1 MPNFAPA
8 VDALKGCFRD
18 WRLWLI
24 QFLGNALLFALFTAW
39 LFIPVATAWHLILN
53 VLLALILL
61 AGLLVLHGGT
71 LNYFCSREERENES
85 LREVFRRGVWNV
97 LAVALCAAVLYLLW
111 LLAGQTGSYEGS
123 LPPYLRSISPA
134 FLRRFAGLP
143 VFQGIISMFFF
154 TLRWILVP
162 GLVLPLVASGAYSGF
177 RGLGRSGLQ
186 IWKTTVWSISYW
198 AIVIVAVLFGVVATE
213 KIMGWTP
220 DFRTST
226 FSQETTSLLIRSLVS
241 YFLALFAWM
250 LACSAIG
257 RQRQTVADTTDDPN
271 REAVA

>member
-1 MPNFAPA
+1 MPNLALA

-24 QFLGNALLFALFTAW
+24 QFLGNAALFSIFVAW

-53 VLLALILL
+53 ILMALFLL

-71 LNYFCSREERENES
+71 LNYFYSQDGQENKS
-85 LREVFRRGVWNV
+85 LREVFRRGVWNL

-111 LLAGQTGSYEGS
+111 LLAGQIGSYEES

-134 FLRRFAGLP
+134 FFRRFGGLP
-143 VFQGIISMFFF
+143 VFRGIISTFFF
-154 TLRWILVP
+154 GLRWILVP
-162 GLVLPLVASGAYSGF
+162 GLVLPLLGSAAYSGF
-177 RGLGRSGLQ
+177 RGLGRRGLQ

-220 DFRTST
+220 DFRSST
-226 FSQETTSLLIRSLVS
+226 VSQETASVVIRSLVS
-241 YFLALFAWM
+241 YFLAVFAWM

-257 RQRQTVADTTDDPN
+257 RQRQTITDTAHDTN
-271 REAVA
+271 RKSLD